1 MTEEQAYNLCIAV
14 VEQTKKD
21 YMNLQNTE
29 ADLAKL
35 NREIRQSMFFNVVC
49 DPDAVIRAW
58 GKELEELR
66 SKKKRRVSK

>member
-21 YMNLQNTE
+21 YMDTKNTE
-29 ADLAKL
+29 ADIAKL

-49 DPDAVIRAW
+49 DPEAVIKVW
-58 GKELEELR
+58 GEEFEKLK
-66 SKKKRRVSK
+66 SKKRGTSK